1 MADNSSALAYATSD
15 RTEFQLSSEKTEV
28 TLLFPS
34 TIEQKLSKL
43 LGKCLRIDHV
53 VLEYRNQV
61 PVNATG
67 HVVIEMHDTRLYEG
81 DSKQAEFTIPIGCN
95 CNIHYYSSSYF
106 SPRDPNP
113 WKVMYRVD
121 DTNVV
126 DGVHFCRMQGKL
138 KMSSAKQSSEIQF
151 KSPKIEILSKAYNM
165 TNIDFWSVPHSQVSR
180 KPVQG
185 LTNLRSQSSRY
196 TTPAIQP
203 GQSWASAST
212 IGIDEQEDLP
222 YGNLH
227 RLQDKTLDPGP
238 SASEVVCN
246 TTNVNDDVINIIK
259 KTVELCMEGS
269 NVTSNVKPIK

>member
-1 MADNSSALAYATSD
+1 
-15 RTEFQLSSEKTEV
+15 
-28 TLLFPS
+28 
-34 TIEQKLSKL
+34 
-43 LGKCLRIDHV
+43 
-53 VLEYRNQV
+53 
-61 PVNATG
+61 
-67 HVVIEMHDTRLYEG
+67 
-81 DSKQAEFTIPIGCN
+81 
-95 CNIHYYSSSYF
+95 
-106 SPRDPNP
+106 
-113 WKVMYRVD
+113 MYRVD

-196 TTPAIQP
+196 TTPAILP

-212 IGIDEQEDLP
+212 IGIDDQEDLP

>member
-1 MADNSSALAYATSD
+1 MGLGPVSCLVTCVGSYMVDPLVRRS
-15 RTEFQLSSEKTEV
+15 QL
-28 TLLFPS
+28 
-34 TIEQKLSKL
+34 
-43 LGKCLRIDHV
+43 
-53 VLEYRNQV
+53 
-61 PVNATG
+61 
-67 HVVIEMHDTRLYEG
+67 
-81 DSKQAEFTIPIGCN
+81 
-95 CNIHYYSSSYF
+95 
-106 SPRDPNP
+106 
-113 WKVMYRVD
+113 YRVD

-185 LTNLRSQSSRY
+185 LSNLRSQSSRY
-196 TTPAIQP
+196 TTPAILP

-212 IGIDEQEDLP
+212 IGNDEQEDLP